1 MLPKKDGFSVLRAL
15 RQEGK
20 TVPVLMLSARSELSD
35 RVEGLDCGADYYL
48 TKPFEPKELLACVR
62 MLTRRQ
68 PEQRASNVL
77 EYGDLRLEPD
87 TFELACGERSVRL
100 SRKEFDMMELLLRSR
115 EMVLTKESLI
125 VKLWGYESDAEDNNV
140 EVYISFLRKKL
151 EHLRSRVK
159 IRTIRMVGYRL
170 ETQEA
175 DNRFST
181 KFSTFSTYFS
191 TRGGA
196 CHDTEAAMAVR
207 GACAWRWWLTG
218 AGGGVRRRLSRGPAE
233 YRGPQPAGAHAG
245 YPRGRGRGSAARRIG
260 GDRRGPAA
268 AALFHSEYLGRH
280 GLYHRRHLC
289 QSGGYRR
296 AAGHSQPVS
305 GPGNQTE
312 GTVERLSPPL
322 SACEDNGLYRKLA
335 FVDMSMEQAMLAR
348 VIRSYLVI
356 AAGGA
361 CWCCW
366 ASPRRRPA
374 GSPGRWSG
382 LGGSSGSSFPTPPT
396 S

>member
-1 MLPKKDGFSVLRAL
+1 MRVLIVEDEVRLAETLRDLLDTEHYAADVCHDGESGLDNALSDIYDLVILDVMLQKKDGFSVLRAL

-87 TFELACGERSVRL
+87 TFELACRERSVRL

-170 ETQEA
+170 EQEA
-175 DNRFST
+175 
-181 KFSTFSTYFS
+181 
-191 TRGGA
+191 
-196 CHDTEAAMAVR
+196 
-207 GACAWRWWLTG
+207 
-218 AGGGVRRRLSRGPAE
+218 
-233 YRGPQPAGAHAG
+233 
-245 YPRGRGRGSAARRIG
+245 
-260 GDRRGPAA
+260 
-268 AALFHSEYLGRH
+268 
-280 GLYHRRHLC
+280 
-289 QSGGYRR
+289 
-296 AAGHSQPVS
+296 
-305 GPGNQTE
+305 
-312 GTVERLSPPL
+312 
-322 SACEDNGLYRKLA
+322 
-335 FVDMSMEQAMLAR
+335 
-348 VIRSYLVI
+348 
-356 AAGGA
+356 
-361 CWCCW
+361 
-366 ASPRRRPA
+366 
-374 GSPGRWSG
+374 
-382 LGGSSGSSFPTPPT
+382 
-396 S
+396 